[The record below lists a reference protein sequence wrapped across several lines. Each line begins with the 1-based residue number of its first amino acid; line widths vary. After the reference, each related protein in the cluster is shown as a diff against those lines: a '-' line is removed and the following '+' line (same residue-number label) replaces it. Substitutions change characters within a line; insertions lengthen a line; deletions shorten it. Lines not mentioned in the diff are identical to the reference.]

1 MDKDFA
7 RKLESMC
14 GRRSRWEIWKDM
26 MEMFAATISNAVD
39 ERHREAREKR
49 FRAIAEQ
56 YSEAEMENFAELF
69 ARMVMEMEQGGHR
82 DYLGELYMEL
92 GLGSD
97 AGGQFF
103 TPYDVCRMMGR
114 LTLPEAE
121 EMIRRDGWIAISDC
135 AAGAGATLIAA
146 ADILRNELHIDY
158 QRKALFAA
166 QEIDRTTAMMCYVQ
180 LSLYGMAGYVHI
192 GNTLTAPMTGH
203 PLFGDRGEDTWYT
216 PMYFSGTWAI
226 RRQAEAMRRAL
237 AFERCDKPE
246 GWYQADGGD

>member
-39 ERHREAREKR
+39 ERHRETREKR
-49 FRAIAEQ
+49 FRDIAEQ

-146 ADILRNELHIDY
+146 ADILHNELHIDY

-203 PLFGDRGEDTWYT
+203 PLFGDGGEDTWYT

-226 RRQAEAMRRAL
+226 RRQAETMRRAL
-237 AFERCDKPE
+237 ALEK
-246 GWYQADGGD
+246 Q